1 MSRFGFSAVALDRAA
16 LASNMSHPAAGGFA
30 TFEGWVRNRNEGRP
44 VRQLDYQAF
53 EELGIREGNRIID
66 EAIARFRLI
75 DARCVHRVGALALGD
90 LAVWVG
96 TASEHRAEAFA
107 ACRYIIDEVKHRL
120 PIWKKEHYED
130 GDSGWVNCERCAEAG
145 HGHGHHEAGGGQGFP
160 DYSRQVALR
169 EVGATGQRRL
179 AASSVLVV
187 GAGGLGCPVLSCLA
201 SAGVGTLHVVDGDR
215 VEASNLHRQHL
226 YTPADIGRPK
236 AEAARERLL
245 AMNPTLRIEAHGQ
258 RFEETNAD
266 ALVAL
271 AEVVVD
277 CSDNFRTKFLVN
289 DAAVRAGRPAV
300 LASIHQYEGQL
311 QVVDPRRAGACLRCL
326 WPEATRDG
334 VVANCAEA
342 GVLGP
347 VPGVLGSL
355 QALEALKLLLD
366 LPGRLGDEV
375 LTVDLLGLGTTRIR
389 ARRRGECTGVCAP
402 STNALRNATQQRQ
415 TEMAQGSPELQF
427 DDLQLAV
434 DAGYALIDIRDAKE
448 IAATPLPLPT
458 LAIPMNELLE
468 GRNLPVDGRYLL
480 VCARGTRSLGTTRAL
495 RERGLSAVFSLQ
507 GGALGL
513 LERSA
518 DTRSTGR

>member
-1 MSRFGFSAVALDRAA
+1 MSRFRFSEVALDRDA
-16 LASNMSHPAAGGFA
+16 LAAEMTHPAAGGFA
-30 TFEGWVRNRNEGRP
+30 TFEGWVRNRNEGRS

-53 EELGIREGNRIID
+53 EELGIREGSRIIE

-96 TASEHRAEAFA
+96 AASEHRAEAFA

-130 GDSGWVNCERCAEAG
+130 GDSGWVNCERCANPDPVHVHE
-145 HGHGHHEAGGGQGFP
+145 HGRRVDPTPAGFP

-169 EVGATGQRRL
+169 EVGEAGQRRL
-179 AASSVLVV
+179 AAASVLVV
-187 GAGGLGCPVLSCLA
+187 GAGGLGCPVLACLA
-201 SAGVGTLHVVDGDR
+201 AAGVGVLHVVDGDT

-245 AMNPTLRIEAHGQ
+245 AMNPMLRVEAHWQ

-266 ALVAL
+266 ALVSL

-289 DAAVRAGRPAV
+289 DAALRAGRPAV

-311 QVVDPRRAGACLRCL
+311 QVARPDLDASCLRCL

-334 VVANCAEA
+334 LVGNCAEA

-347 VPGVLGSL
+347 VPATLGAL
-355 QALEALKLLLD
+355 QAMEVMKILLD
-366 LPGRLGDEV
+366 LPGQLVDQ
-375 LTVDLLGLGTTRIR
+375 LLLVDLLGQETRRLRAPRNRDCGPGQCVRLAKPGSER
-389 ARRRGECTGVCAP
+389 ARPQLELSLSLQDAERQGYVIID
-402 STNALRNATQQRQ
+402 LR
-415 TEMAQGSPELQF
+415 EAQEVT
-427 DDLQLAV
+427 A
-434 DAGYALIDIRDAKE
+434 E
-448 IAATPLPLPT
+448 PLPAVAHRHWPLQ
-458 LAIPMNELLE
+458 ELLME
-468 GRNLPVDGRYLL
+468 GPSQLGGDTRYLL
-480 VCARGTRSLGTTRAL
+480 VCS
-495 RERGLSAVFSLQ
+495 RGLRSRAAAEAMREAGLNEVYSLA
-507 GGALGL
+507 GGLSGAEPGPA
-513 LERSA
+513 RAPRTCS
-518 DTRSTGR
+518 

>member
-1 MSRFGFSAVALDRAA
+1 MNRFHFSEVALERDA
-16 LASNMSHPAAGGFA
+16 LAREMAHPAAGGFA
-30 TFEGWVRNRNEGRP
+30 TFEGWVRNRNEGRA
-44 VRQLDYQAF
+44 VQQLDYQAF
-53 EELGIREGNRIID
+53 EELGVREGNRIIE
-66 EAIARFRLI
+66 EAITRFRLV

-96 TASEHRAEAFA
+96 AASEHRAEAFA

-130 GDSGWVNCERCAEAG
+130 GDSGWVNCERCANPGHEHA
-145 HGHGHHEAGGGQGFP
+145 HGHGHQADPAPSSFP

-169 EVGATGQRRL
+169 EVGEAGQRRL
-179 AASSVLVV
+179 AAASVLVV
-187 GAGGLGCPVLSCLA
+187 GAGGLGCPVLACLA
-201 SAGVGTLHVVDGDR
+201 AAGVGTLHVVDGDQ

-226 YTPADIGRPK
+226 YTPADMGRPK

-245 AMNPTLRIEAHGQ
+245 AMNPTLRVEAHCQ

-311 QVVDPRRAGACLRCL
+311 QVARPDLSASCLRCL

-334 VVANCAEA
+334 LVGNCAEA

-347 VPGVLGSL
+347 VPATLGAL
-355 QALEALKLLLD
+355 QAMEVMKILLD
-366 LPGRLGDEV
+366 LPGQLVDH
-375 LTVDLLGLGTTRIR
+375 LLLVDLLSQAQRRLRVPRDGACGSAQCVRVKPAGTVT
-389 ARRRGECTGVCAP
+389 TGAMLELSLSLEDAERQGYVIID
-402 STNALRNATQQRQ
+402 LR
-415 TEMAQGSPELQF
+415 EAQEV
-427 DDLQLAV
+427 AV
-434 DAGYALIDIRDAKE
+434 A
-448 IAATPLPLPT
+448 PLPAVAHRHWPLQAL
-458 LAIPMNELLE
+458 LADGPAEL
-468 GRNLPVDGRYLL
+468 GNDHRYLL
-480 VCARGTRSLGTTRAL
+480 VCSRGLRSRAAAEAMREAGL
-495 RERGLSAVFSLQ
+495 REVYSLAGGLSAVAPGPRHVPRTCS
-507 GGALGL
+507 
-513 LERSA
+513 
-518 DTRSTGR
+518 

>member
-311 QVVDPRRAGACLRCL
+311 QVARPDLDASCLRCL

-334 VVANCAEA
+334 LVGNCAEA

-347 VPGVLGSL
+347 VPATLGAL
-355 QALEALKLLLD
+355 QAMEVMKILLD
-366 LPGRLGDEV
+366 LPGQLVDH
-375 LTVDLLGLGTTRIR
+375 LLLVDLLSQEQRRLR
-389 ARRRGECTGVCAP
+389 AP
-402 STNALRNATQQRQ
+402 RNAGCGPGHCVRIGVVGSRTAAPVLELSVSLEDAERQ
-415 TEMAQGSPELQF
+415 GYVII
-427 DDLQLAV
+427 DLRESQEVAAV
-434 DAGYALIDIRDAKE
+434 
-448 IAATPLPLPT
+448 PLP
-458 LAIPMNELLE
+458 AVVHRHWPMQALLTE
-468 GRNLPVDGRYLL
+468 GLNQLDENSRYLL
-480 VCARGTRSLGTTRAL
+480 VCSRGLRSRAAAEAL
-495 RERGLSAVFSLQ
+495 REAGLREVYSLAGGLSAASP
-507 GGALGL
+507 GPRHAPHTC
-513 LERSA
+513 S
-518 DTRSTGR
+518 